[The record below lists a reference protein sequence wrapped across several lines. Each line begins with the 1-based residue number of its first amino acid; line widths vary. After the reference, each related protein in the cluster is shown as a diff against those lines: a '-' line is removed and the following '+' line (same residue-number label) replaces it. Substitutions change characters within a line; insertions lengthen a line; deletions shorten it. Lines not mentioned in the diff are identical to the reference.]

1 MIKEKPMKFTKEFD
15 VDTFEFWS
23 GAEDTVKTIRE
34 NDKMEEFGEHI
45 EMVFDGMT
53 PTETEINDYVWFQSD
68 EIFEALGIEND

>member
-1 MIKEKPMKFTKEFD
+1 MKFSKEFN
-15 VDTFEFWS
+15 VDTFKFWG
-23 GAEDTVKTIRE
+23 GAEIIARIIRKKG
-34 NDKMEEFGEHI
+34 KMEEFGEHI